1 MGLTLCHIC
10 TGMGLTPCHICT
22 GTGLNPVPHLRRY
35 WAHPVPHLRRYWAH
49 PVPHL
54 RRDWAHPVSHPLAA
68 AVYNGFEAGLNTNYY
83 AEPAQAPGSSSLF
96 GGSVAVL
103 NVASR

>member
-1 MGLTLCHIC
+1 M
-10 TGMGLTPCHICT
+10 
-22 GTGLNPVPHLRRY
+22 
-35 WAHPVPHLRRYWAH
+35 
-49 PVPHL
+49 
-54 RRDWAHPVSHPLAA
+54 SHPLAA

-103 NVASR
+103 NVASRYLSPACRSPRAQATDMPQQRDTGARPPAWP